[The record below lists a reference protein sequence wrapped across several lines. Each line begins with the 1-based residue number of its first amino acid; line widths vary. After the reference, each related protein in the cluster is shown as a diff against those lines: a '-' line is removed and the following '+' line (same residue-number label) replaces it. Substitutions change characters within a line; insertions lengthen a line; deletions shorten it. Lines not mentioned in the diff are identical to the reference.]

1 MNRLK
6 RIEKLLREQ
15 GAGEPKVYLF
25 EQIGEG
31 LYKEFGSNKII
42 DQEEKEKL
50 LREQGNTLI
59 IDDIKYTQQHLDDLE
74 KDGNKVIALCWAS
87 SLKENKSL

>member
-15 GAGEPKVYLF
+15 GALQPKVYLF

-31 LYKEFGSNKII
+31 LYKEFGSNKTVS
-42 DQEEKEKL
+42 QEEADTLSSE
-50 LREQGNTLI
+50 GNTLI
-59 IDDIKYTQQHLDDLE
+59 IDDIEYTQQHLDDLE
-74 KDGNKVIALCWAS
+74 KDGNTVIALCWAS